1 MSVNTLILPE
11 QVLWKNNFER
21 SLLDFLFNYIV

>member
-1 MSVNTLILPE
+1 MSVITLILPE
-11 QVLWKNNFER
+11 HVLWKNNFEH